1 MTLLYKNV
9 VFLIM
14 QFFRPLMVVAA
25 SASSA
30 FALMFALTVPNEV
43 QQPGTQ
49 QNEVVGI
56 ERSENCRSC
65 HAYYDPDV
73 EPYNGWMGSMMAHAG
88 RDPIFWAAM
97 AVAEQDFDGSG
108 DLCIR
113 CHSPKGWIEG
123 RSTPT
128 DGSALDPLT
137 DGLGIECQVCHRL
150 TNPDGS
156 EHLGTQNAPFIAN
169 TGGPNP
175 EAFLGSGQ
183 MVFADNYDRY
193 GPYGASATA
202 PHGAIQSDFHR
213 SSALC
218 GTCHDV
224 SNPIVGDLAHNNGA
238 VNPLP
243 AGNFDGT
250 LGGPLTSKAAFLNK
264 PHSYGVTERTFSEHM
279 SSGLAD
285 YKVSDYPSLPPALQ
299 DGILA
304 SVYQAALQ
312 ANTNGNYEDGTTRYY
327 TCQSCH
333 MMPAVGKGSSYFT
346 APLRLDVPTH
356 DLTGGN
362 TTVGK
367 MILNLDARGKLIL
380 GGGLSP
386 FDERGIEDGEDRARL
401 MLKRAARLELSGNNL
416 RVYNLT
422 GHKLF
427 TGYPEGRRMWLNI
440 RWYDAADNLVRED
453 GRYGNKQVQIAG
465 RNLSVKT
472 LLDPHD
478 PNSKLWHVEGG
489 MTQEWAAQLVGMGID
504 PNIAL
509 SYDTTNSS
517 VLQTLGGLAAQPI
530 GTVEPTL
537 HFVFNNIV
545 LADNRI
551 PPYEFSYD
559 EANTRNCLPM
569 PDSQY
574 GNPGVG
580 GTYAHYDDIT
590 LNPPSAAVRGAIRLI
605 YQTTSWEYI
614 QFLFL
619 ANDGSVPFLANTG
632 LDLAKAWYQTGM
644 SQPEV
649 MASITW

>member
-1 MTLLYKNV
+1 
-9 VFLIM
+9 M
-14 QFFRPLMVVAA
+14 QFLRPLLVVAA
-25 SASSA
+25 SASSV
-30 FALMFALTVPNEV
+30 FAVIFALTVPNEV

-65 HAYYDPDV
+65 HAYYDADV

-113 CHSPKGWIEG
+113 CHSPKGWLED

-128 DGSALDPLT
+128 DGSALIPST

-150 TNPDGS
+150 TNPDDS
-156 EHLGTQNAPFIAN
+156 EHLGVQNPPFVAN
-169 TGGPNP
+169 TGGASP
-175 EAFLGSGQ
+175 EAFYGSGQ
-183 MVFADNYDRY
+183 MVLADNYDRY
-193 GPYGASATA
+193 GPYGSQATA
-202 PHGAIQSDFHR
+202 AHGVVKSEFHR

-224 SNPIVGDLAHNNGA
+224 SNPVVGDLAHNNGSS
-238 VNPLP
+238 NPLP
-243 AGNFDGT
+243 PGNFDGT

-279 SSGLAD
+279 SSSLAD
-285 YKVSDYPSLPPALQ
+285 YKVSDYPSLPNELQ
-299 DGILA
+299 GGILE
-304 SVYQAALQ
+304 SVYQAAIQ
-312 ANTNGNYEDGTTRYY
+312 ANTGGDYEDGTTRYY

-333 MMPAVGKGSSYFT
+333 MQPAVGKGSSYFT

-380 GGGLSP
+380 GGGLSA

-401 MLKRAARLELSGNNL
+401 MLKRSANLELVGNNL
-416 RVYNLT
+416 RIYNLT

-427 TGYPEGRRMWLNI
+427 TGYPEGRRMWLNM
-440 RWYDAADNLVRED
+440 RWYDASGNLLRED

-465 RNLSVKT
+465 RNISVKT
-472 LLDPHD
+472 LLDPYD
-478 PNSKLWHVEGG
+478 PNSRLWHVEGG
-489 MTQEWAAQLVGMGID
+489 MTQEWAEQLVSMGTD

-517 VLQTLGGLAAQPI
+517 VLQTLGDLAIQPA
-530 GTVEPTL
+530 GTVAPTL
-537 HFVFNNIV
+537 HFIFNNIV
-545 LADNRI
+545 LEDNRI
-551 PPYEFSYD
+551 PPYEYSYD
-559 EANTRNCLPM
+559 SANTRNCLPV
-569 PDSQY
+569 PATQY
-574 GNPGVG
+574 GNPGAG
-580 GTYAHYDDIT
+580 GTYNHYDDIT
-590 LNPPSAAVRGAIRLI
+590 LNPPSGAASGKIRLI

-649 MASITW
+649 MASINW